1 MWHRRTIGL
10 CSFSHSP
17 SFWTLGLSSRGWS
30 LEASKPPRCGRFP
43 RSVDGEGGMGKG
55 VPWRVDH
62 HQDFHIHQK
71 SELLRHAGYVFN
83 HVSGSEHYSHILSLV
98 THTHTKFFFT
108 KVFSLLRFSLNLWV
122 THVFFTHKHR
132 TRIYYVRASS
142 VAAFA
147 ISKSVFTVKAA
158 VRSDLHREYRRKC
171 VKKIIIDEKEN
182 VLLGSLTE
190 ISRPEGTITAIV

>member
-108 KVFSLLRFSLNLWV
+108 KVFFTVALLLKPVSDARFLHTQTQNKDLLR
-122 THVFFTHKHR
+122 
-132 TRIYYVRASS
+132 SS
-142 VAAFA
+142 IFCRCLCYFK
-147 ISKSVFTVKAA
+147 IRLYCEGRCKI
-158 VRSDLHREYRRKC
+158 RS
-171 VKKIIIDEKEN
+171 
-182 VLLGSLTE
+182 T
-190 ISRPEGTITAIV
+190 